1 MEKVSKENENKD
13 KKIVISI
20 ILVLLLFISVIGITY
35 AVFIFAKE
43 GKRENVIN
51 TGSITFSY
59 TETSNGISLT
69 NALPI
74 SDNIGKTLDNSG
86 SNGYFDFNVSC
97 KIVGTTAIKYEI
109 YSEEQ
114 SVSNPI
120 DSSFVKMY
128 LTDGT
133 SDRPI
138 SGYDGEVPTYNM
150 LPTSSIKDGAKRLYY
165 GSFNTT
171 GGQSFRLRMWLS
183 DKYSIPTT
191 SQQFKIKVNV
201 SANN

>member
-1 MEKVSKENENKD
+1 MEKVTKEKENKERKL
-13 KKIVISI
+13 VISI
-20 ILVLLLFISVIGITY
+20 VLVLLLFISVIGITY
-35 AVFIFAKE
+35 AVFTFAKE

-97 KIVGTTAIKYEI
+97 KIVGKTAIKYEI
-109 YSEEQ
+109 HAEELQ
-114 SVSNPI
+114 VNNPL
-120 DSSFVKMY
+120 DPAFVKMY

-133 SDRPI
+133 SDMPI
-138 SGYDGEVPTYNM
+138 SGYDLEVPTYNM
-150 LPTSSIKDGAKRLYY
+150 LSSSSIKDGAKRLYY
-165 GSFNTT
+165 GSFSTT
-171 GGQSFRLRMWLS
+171 GVQAFRLRMWLS
-183 DKYSIPTT
+183 DKYSVPTT
-191 SQQFKIKVNV
+191 SQEFKIKVNV